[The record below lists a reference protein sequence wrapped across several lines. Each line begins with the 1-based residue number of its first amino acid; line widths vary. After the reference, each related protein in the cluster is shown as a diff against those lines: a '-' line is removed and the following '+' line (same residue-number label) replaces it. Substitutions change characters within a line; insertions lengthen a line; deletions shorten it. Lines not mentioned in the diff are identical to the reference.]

1 MHLASTKRDK
11 TRYRAISIRLGSH
24 STLGSRGFC
33 TDGHGHNA
41 SKLLPISI
49 LSPPWMHLPDDTSLG
64 EQKSIMA
71 SYLAPYYSLGRLSW
85 IVFMFFYSFSTLLNP
100 SSWLLVFPLRAL
112 DLHYRILPVLFHVMQ
127 ICLHFSISSRLLFML
142 ATFRRLSLHSHSP
155 YKFYTCLRLL
165 ASSILLFT
173 LPPVPPSHDSP
184 TRHGCWV

>member
-1 MHLASTKRDK
+1 MDAFARRYIFRGTKINHGILPRP
-11 TRYRAISIRLGSH
+11 LLLFG
-24 STLGSRGFC
+24 STLLDCF
-33 TDGHGHNA
+33 HVFF
-41 SKLLPISI
+41 I
-49 LSPPWMHLPDDTSLG
+49 LSLL
-64 EQKSIMA
+64 
-71 SYLAPYYSLGRLSW
+71 
-85 IVFMFFYSFSTLLNP
+85 LLNP